1 MKIKRHSKASIK
13 LRQEFPLARQPCKR
27 CGEVVKDKNHRRQ
40 NMPYRI
46 VRRGC

>member
-13 LRQEFPLARQPCKR
+13 LRPEIPLTRQPCKR
-27 CGEVVKDKNHRRQ
+27 YGEVVKDRSHRRQ
-40 NMPYRI
+40 NIPCRV